1 MAYYPEELQ
10 NQNREDE
17 PEKIS
22 PSEGKSF
29 KYWGKRVG
37 LFLGIILVLGG
48 ILFAYKIFS
57 AGDKVFLGKENRSI
71 LNQIKELILPADN
84 APEIETQDRI
94 NILLI
99 GIRGTGQNKDEG
111 GGIYLADTIIVL
123 SIKPKTGEAAML
135 SIPRDLWVSLGN
147 DLGQAK
153 INAAYAYGLKDDKQ
167 GGGARLLSQAVQDVT
182 GLPMDYYIVI
192 DFAGFEK
199 AIDTLGGIDVN
210 VDQSFTDYFYP
221 TLNYEY
227 QTLSFQEGEQHM
239 NGDLALKFV
248 RSRHGTNGE
257 GSDFARGR
265 RQQKVLV
272 AAKDKIFSLSTI
284 LNPVKV
290 NGLIDSMGDHLK
302 TNLELNQAKEIVQI
316 VKGIDP
322 EKMANRVLDNGNSGL
337 LSVATS
343 DGGASILIPSAGDG
357 NFSEI
362 QNLAQNIFESET
374 GVKKEAVKRVAQEAK
389 AKVQIR
395 NGTDI
400 NGLAGKTAVELK
412 DLGYEIAGIFNAD
425 SRDYDKTVIFD
436 NTEGKKEEALKEL
449 REKFNANVAAGRS
462 FFLDQSSDGA
472 GAENDFV
479 IVLGKDQKL

>member
-1 MAYYPEELQ
+1 MAYYSEEEQ
-10 NQNREDE
+10 NQNLEYPQE
-17 PEKIS
+17 EIS
-22 PSEGKSF
+22 PSKGRSF
-29 KYWGKRVG
+29 KYWGKKIG
-37 LFLGIILVLGG
+37 LILAVILVLGG

-57 AGDKVFLGKENRSI
+57 AGGKVFLGKENHSI
-71 LNQIKELILPADN
+71 LNQIKELILPTSA

-123 SIKPKTGEAAML
+123 SIKPKTQEVAML
-135 SIPRDLWVSLGN
+135 SVPRDLWVSLG
-147 DLGQAK
+147 DSGQAK
-153 INAAYAYGLKDDKQ
+153 INAAYAYGLKNDKQ
-167 GGGARLLSQAVQDVT
+167 EGGAQLLSQAVGDVT
-182 GLPMDYYIVI
+182 GLTMDYYIVI

-227 QTLSFQEGEQHM
+227 QTLSFQAGPQHL

-290 NGLIDSMGDHLK
+290 NGLVDSMGDHLL
-302 TNLELNQAKEIVQI
+302 TNLELGQAKKIIQIVQ
-316 VKGIDP
+316 GIDP
-322 EKMANRVLDNGNSGL
+322 QKIVNRVLDNGNSGL
-337 LSVATS
+337 LVAGTS

-362 QNLAQNIFESET
+362 QQLAKDIFEPET
-374 GVKKEAVKRVAQEAK
+374 KVRKEAVKRLAVAEAK

-395 NGTDI
+395 NGTEI

-412 DLGYEIAGIFNAD
+412 DLGYEIVGIFNAD

-436 NTEGKKEEALKEL
+436 NTEGKKEDALKEL
-449 REKFNANVAAGRS
+449 KEKLNANVTAGVN
-462 FFLDQSSDGA
+462 FFLDQSSDGV
-472 GAENDFV
+472 GAESDFV